1 MILHGLIFLF
11 EYFNNKLS
19 HFSCQFYRKY
29 GIREDY
35 QYSEILALCRFCCCL
50 FWPSAGRLCIY
61 FESECCFD
69 IDWNGNDKFYSFFRP
84 SMHSGSIA
92 RLSGSFKR
100 GSWRWYECH
109 KRVSAR
115 STSTIPQIFLTLNH
129 SGKIKFTALNQK
141 ILNWVQLK
149 EEIIEFSRSR
159 QIIHKNPKNCFIFL
173 WKKIQQNNWKFG
185 LISFDFTIID
195 IRILLKIFKIKTNVS
210 LQNEKFL
217 FYHDYDAFFFC
228 LKCITYCLVMNIY
241 MILIILF
248 ITKHDMI

>member
-1 MILHGLIFLF
+1 MGEKIERKWYWKEWFCFSL
-11 EYFNNKLS
+11 EYSNNKLS

-61 FESECCFD
+61 FESECGFNIEMELINLC
-69 IDWNGNDKFYSFFRP
+69 SFCRP

-115 STSTIPQIFLTLNH
+115 SASAIPQIFLTLNH
-129 SGKIKFTALNQK
+129 SDKIKYTALNQK

-149 EEIIEFSRSR
+149 G
-159 QIIHKNPKNCFIFL
+159 KN
-173 WKKIQQNNWKFG
+173 WVQ
-185 LISFDFTIID
+185 
-195 IRILLKIFKIKTNVS
+195 S
-210 LQNEKFL
+210 LAPN
-217 FYHDYDAFFFC
+217 
-228 LKCITYCLVMNIY
+228 
-241 MILIILF
+241 
-248 ITKHDMI
+248 